1 MGRTARGVKGIKL
14 EEGDKVID
22 VETYEPE
29 KSLLFITRMGYGV
42 KIRLDDIPQKKSRGI
57 KGVKGLKLRSGD
69 ELADVIKVGED
80 DEIVIMSALGKTIR
94 LVVKEIRQVGRNSSV
109 GIRLMSLEEGDSV
122 QSVALVEN
130 EEEDE

>member
-1 MGRTARGVKGIKL
+1 
-14 EEGDKVID
+14 
-22 VETYEPE
+22 
-29 KSLLFITRMGYGV
+29 MGYGV

>member
-1 MGRTARGVKGIKL
+1 
-14 EEGDKVID
+14 
-22 VETYEPE
+22 
-29 KSLLFITRMGYGV
+29 MGYGV
-42 KIRLDDIPQKKSRGI
+42 KIRLDDIPQKKNRGI
-57 KGVKGLKLRSGD
+57 KGVKGLKLRTGD
-69 ELADVIKVGED
+69 GLADVIKVGED

-94 LVVKEIRQVGRNSSV
+94 MVVKDIRQVGRNSGI